1 MNLRSWGSDGSS
13 VRRVK
18 LRVPE
23 LVLLFTLGA
32 AASLIGDHS
41 HVATGT
47 TEYLTDAVPFIW
59 SSPIWFPL
67 LVATATVS
75 LAELRLRM
83 RAPRTTVTARQGLA
97 GVAAVLGIYIIT
109 ALEHTAPAVPVTV
122 LIYVLAAITWCVL
135 GDGPGAV
142 CGVLAA
148 IGGPIVEAVIA
159 GAGVF
164 RYADD
169 SNALFGVAPWLPALY
184 FAFGVVVAM
193 LAEIAAKDREPS
205 LRSSVSGMPATR

>member
-1 MNLRSWGSDGSS
+1 M
-13 VRRVK
+13 
-18 LRVPE
+18 PE
-23 LVLLFTLGA
+23 LAFLFTLGA

-47 TEYLTDAVPFIW
+47 TEYLTDAVPFVW

-67 LVATATVS
+67 LVAVATVS
-75 LAELRLRM
+75 LAELRLRLRGP
-83 RAPRTTVTARQGLA
+83 RASVTARQGLA
-97 GVAAVLGIYIIT
+97 GVAAVIGIYVIT

-122 LIYVLAAITWCVL
+122 LICALAVVTWCVL

-148 IGGPIVEAVIA
+148 IGGPIVEAALA

-169 SNALFGVAPWLPALY
+169 SDALFGVAPWLPALY
-184 FAFGVVVAM
+184 FAFGVVVAV
-193 LAEIAAKDREPS
+193 LAEIAAKDRQPS
-205 LRSSVSGMPATR
+205 VRSSASGMPAPR

>member
-1 MNLRSWGSDGSS
+1 MPALTF
-13 VRRVK
+13 
-18 LRVPE
+18 
-23 LVLLFTLGA
+23 LFTLGA

-47 TEYLTDAVPFIW
+47 TEYLTDAVPFVW

-67 LVATATVS
+67 LVAVATVS
-75 LAELRLRM
+75 LAELRLRL
-83 RAPRTTVTARQGLA
+83 RAPRASVNARQGLA
-97 GVAAVLGIYIIT
+97 GVAAVIGIYVIT

-122 LIYVLAAITWCVL
+122 LICALAVITWCVL
-135 GDGPGAV
+135 GDGPGAI

-148 IGGPIVEAVIA
+148 IGGPIVEAA
-159 GAGVF
+159 LAAAGVF

-184 FAFGVVVAM
+184 FAFGVVVGV
-193 LAEIAAKDREPS
+193 LAEVAAKDREPS
-205 LRSSVSGMPATR
+205 VRSTVSGTPAPS

>member
-1 MNLRSWGSDGSS
+1 
-13 VRRVK
+13 VK
-18 LRVPE
+18 LRAPE
-23 LVLLFTLGA
+23 LAFLFTLGA
-32 AASLIGDHS
+32 AASLVGDHS

-47 TEYLTDAVPFIW
+47 TEYLTGAVPFVW
-59 SSPIWFPL
+59 SSPIWFPV
-67 LVATATVS
+67 LVAVATVS

-83 RAPRTTVTARQGLA
+83 WAPRTSVTARHGLA
-97 GVAAVLGIYIIT
+97 GVAAVIGIYVVT

-122 LIYVLAAITWCVL
+122 LIVALAAITWCVL

-169 SNALFGVAPWLPALY
+169 SDSLFGVAPWLPALY
-184 FAFGVVVAM
+184 FAFGVVVAT
-193 LAEIAAKDREPS
+193 LAEIAAKDRQPS
-205 LRSSVSGMPATR
+205 VVAA